1 MATIHLTTENFEE
14 TIEKNDI
21 VVIDYYADW
30 CGPCKAFAPIFE
42 KASEEHTDIVFA
54 KVDTE
59 AQTELAAAF
68 DIRSIP
74 TLMVFREK
82 VLIFAQP
89 GMLPANAFTELLG
102 KVKELDMAEVR
113 KKIAEHEAE
122 HEHDHECHGCGHDH
136 GDDGHKHTH

>member
-1 MATIHLTTENFEE
+1 MAIIHLTAENFEE
-14 TIEKNDI
+14 TIEKNAI

-42 KASEEHTDIVFA
+42 KASEQHADVVFA

-82 VLIFAQP
+82 ILIFAQP
-89 GMLPANAFTELLG
+89 GMLPAAAFEELLG
-102 KVKELDMAEVR
+102 KVKGLDMAEVR
-113 KKIAEHEAE
+113 KKIEEHEAE
-122 HEHDHECHGCGHDH
+122 HGHDHECQGCGHDH
-136 GDDGHKHTH
+136 H

>member
-14 TIEKNDI
+14 TIEKNPI

-42 KASEEHTDIVFA
+42 KASEAHPDVVFA

-82 VLIFAQP
+82 ILIFAQP
-89 GMLPANAFTELLG
+89 GMLPAAAFEELLG

-113 KKIAEHEAE
+113 KKIEEHEAE
-122 HEHDHECHGCGHDH
+122 HAHDHECQGCGHDH
-136 GDDGHKHTH
+136 GGGGHHH

>member
-14 TIEKNDI
+14 TIEKNPI

-42 KASEEHTDIVFA
+42 KASEAHTDVVFA

-82 VLIFAQP
+82 ILIFAQP
-89 GMLPANAFTELLG
+89 GMLPAAAFEELLG

-122 HEHDHECHGCGHDH
+122 HEHGHECHGCGHDH
-136 GDDGHKHTH
+136 GEDGHHH

>member
-1 MATIHLTTENFEE
+1 MATIHLTTENFED

-42 KASEEHTDIVFA
+42 KASEQHTDVVFA

-82 VLIFAQP
+82 ILIFAQP
-89 GMLPANAFTELLG
+89 GMLPGDAFEELLG
-102 KVKELDMAEVR
+102 KVKELDMA
-113 KKIAEHEAE
+113 
-122 HEHDHECHGCGHDH
+122 
-136 GDDGHKHTH
+136 